1 MLKISRL
8 QIAAYVS
15 VRISG
20 GSSDVNRWQL
30 RAGNGPSKDGR
41 NQSFAAGAKLFGA
54 TTKADFGPTLG
65 GLLRLRA
72 E

>member
-20 GSSDVNRWQL
+20 GSSVSHAIKTLDTNPFVEQEL
-30 RAGNGPSKDGR
+30 GEVETDESGSAGDEGFSH
-41 NQSFAAGAKLFGA
+41 
-54 TTKADFGPTLG
+54 G
-65 GLLRLRA
+65 GVQYDKGICFVS
-72 E
+72 